1 MLGLCV
7 ILMYL
12 ESKGLEGKFKHNNK
26 RKKWRGLRAF
36 AFMYK
41 GMGVMME
48 NCTQTM
54 VTKLIL
60 VVAVNLKGLKLK
72 LGLGS
77 QLDKTRQSNTTQ
89 RITR

>member
-1 MLGLCV
+1 MLGLCI

-12 ESKGLEGKFKHNNK
+12 ESKGLEGKSKHKNK
-26 RKKWRGLRAF
+26 QKKWRGLRAF

-41 GMGVMME
+41 GMGVMMK

-54 VTKLIL
+54 ATKLIL
-60 VVAVNLKGLKLK
+60 VVVNLKRLK

-77 QLDKTRQSNTTQ
+77 QLDKTR
-89 RITR
+89 